1 MKKILVFAALALLLT
16 APLFSQE
23 ADSNEEMPDETI
35 VNEEDEFEYKLNQK
49 GDMFLQ
55 FTMGGSLPLN
65 FPDVKSVFKGTQKL
79 GFGGI
84 FGLSFNY
91 FLSEEFILGGELNF
105 GFNNSIANHVFNY
118 IPIMFFASYQFSK
131 KNWEIPL
138 KAGLGLCV
146 ENFIGYHYPGLIGK
160 VQAGVFYRLAP
171 SWSLGLEGAYYFMPQ
186 FDKVYTNN
194 IFVGNFAG
202 LSLSLRYHF

>member
-23 ADSNEEMPDETI
+23 ADSNEDLPDETI

-49 GDMFLQ
+49 GDQFLQ
-55 FTMGGSLPLN
+55 FTIGGSLPLN

-84 FGLSFNY
+84 FGLSYNY
-91 FLSEEFILGGELNF
+91 FLTDSFILGGELNF

-118 IPIMFFASYQFSK
+118 IPVMVFASYQFSK
-131 KNWEIPL
+131 KNWEIPV

-146 ENFIGYHYPGLIGK
+146 ENFIGTYFPGLIGK
-160 VQAGVFYRLAP
+160 VQAGVFYRIAP
-171 SWSLGLEGAYYFMPQ
+171 SWSLGLEGAYYLMPQ

-194 IFVGNFAG
+194 VFVGNFAG